1 MPRFPDDRFGKGPR
15 RGPLAA
21 EDVDQPSLALDDRFA
36 AGGGKIGLAGDNRP
50 DAGEA

>member
-1 MPRFPDDRFGKGPR
+1 MLRFPDDRFGKGPR
-15 RGPLAA
+15 GGPLAA
-21 EDVDQPSLALDDRFA
+21 EDVDELSLALDDRFA